1 MKQTIAILSALTA
14 LLLLA
19 TGFIVVANYDL
30 GQTLQTRERELHK
43 IRRELEQQT
52 QELNRRTQEK
62 AASAETLRKAMQEC
76 DELNRQLDAALLA
89 SQEAT
94 SAVEQQIRKNEK
106 QLQELQ
112 FLSSEYEDLSQTCD
126 ALEAQV
132 AQLSQEAVQS
142 AMRQEAQSMADAKRI
157 AELEAALQSAL
168 APTPAPVP
176 ASTPAPV
183 PAFSPL
189 PKEKQDRTLR

>member
-30 GQTLQTRERELHK
+30 GQTLQTRERELHT
-43 IRRELEQQT
+43 IRCELEQQT

-62 AASAETLRKAMQEC
+62 AASAETLRKVMQEC

-142 AMRQEAQSMADAKRI
+142 AMRQETQSMADAKRI

-168 APTPAPVP
+168 APTPVP
-176 ASTPAPV
+176 A

-189 PKEKQDRTLR
+189 PRERQDRTLR